1 VPEQEKT
8 ERPTAR
14 RMEKAREH
22 GQVAQTRELGS
33 ALVLAAA
40 LLFFSFA
47 AAWFADH
54 LFALVRTPFG
64 WIGQVE
70 LTPPAVWRAAAE
82 LGFGALATLAPLMG
96 MVLVAGV
103 AADVGQV
110 GLMTAPEAIGFKLER
125 IDPVAGVGRLFSW
138 RAMVE
143 ALKSLIKIT
152 VIGWL
157 LYSTVMGLSEQ
168 LLDLENQE
176 PAAIVA
182 FLMTLIRTL
191 LWRVT
196 IVMFFLGI
204 LDYAFQRYEWER
216 QLRMTRQEVLE
227 EFKEMEG
234 DPKIKARIRSIQR
247 EVAMRRMMQEA
258 PKADVVITNPT
269 EYAVALR
276 YQADLDKAPRVIAKG
291 KGHVAARIREVAA
304 QAGVPVLERPE
315 LARAIHKLVKLGEF
329 IPASLYQAAAEILAY
344 VYRLKEQR
352 RASNG

>member
-1 VPEQEKT
+1 
-8 ERPTAR
+8 
-14 RMEKAREH
+14 
-22 GQVAQTRELGS
+22 
-33 ALVLAAA
+33 
-40 LLFFSFA
+40 
-47 AAWFADH
+47 
-54 LFALVRTPFG
+54 
-64 WIGQVE
+64 
-70 LTPPAVWRAAAE
+70 
-82 LGFGALATLAPLMG
+82 
-96 MVLVAGV
+96 
-103 AADVGQV
+103 
-110 GLMTAPEAIGFKLER
+110 
-125 IDPVAGVGRLFSW
+125 
-138 RAMVE
+138 
-143 ALKSLIKIT
+143 
-152 VIGWL
+152 
-157 LYSTVMGLSEQ
+157 
-168 LLDLENQE
+168 
-176 PAAIVA
+176 
-182 FLMTLIRTL
+182 
-191 LWRVT
+191 
-196 IVMFFLGI
+196 
-204 LDYAFQRYEWER
+204 
-216 QLRMTRQEVLE
+216 MTRQEVLE